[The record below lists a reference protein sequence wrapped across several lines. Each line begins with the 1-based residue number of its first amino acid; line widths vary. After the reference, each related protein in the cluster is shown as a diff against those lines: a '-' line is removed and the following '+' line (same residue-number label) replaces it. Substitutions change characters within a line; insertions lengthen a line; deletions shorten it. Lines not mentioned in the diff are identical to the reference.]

1 MKKALARL
9 VLLVFSVILLAGV
22 IPLSANAASN
32 TSSNKT
38 TIFKYLTEE
47 LGFNSAAACGI
58 MANIEKESSFRSNI
72 IIRDSNGLPS
82 GGLCM
87 WNGGRL
93 NNLKKFCANKGLNYL
108 SIEGQL
114 AYLEHELQKEPYK
127 HIYKYLKN
135 VANSSKGAYNA
146 AHYWCYYFE
155 VPANRSSKSVQR
167 GNTATKNYWPVYGV
181 VELKTP
187 KLTVAKGTTYEPEKD
202 IKVSWSTAGDDTD
215 SYRIHLVKKDT
226 KTGKFDYKNEKVAK
240 LDPKQLS
247 YSLRA
252 KNLKKGSYKAYVT
265 AHNDI
270 TGAEEKSNVLSFTI
284 KCPEHDYTT
293 KVTSLPTDKKN
304 GVKTLTCKV
313 CKDVKKEAYLLKDYL
328 KTLRVENVA
337 AVDVTHS
344 TLRVTWDKVKY
355 ADGYIVY
362 AKICDK
368 WQKIATINS
377 GKTEVSVK
385 NLDSEKT
392 YEFRVKAFRND
403 KDDTLYTKVSKTL
416 AVTTA
421 AAPVPENNGNEAV
434 NHLLDLYENILG
446 KNNA

>member
-9 VLLVFSVILLAGV
+9 MLIAFSIVIIAGV
-22 IPLSANAASN
+22 IPLSANAAST

-58 MANIEKESSFRSNI
+58 MANIEKESSFRSNV

-93 NNLKKFCANKGLNYL
+93 NNLKNYCAKKGLNYL

-114 AYLEHELQKEPYK
+114 SYLEHELQKSQYK

-135 VANSSKGAYNA
+135 VADSSKGAYNA

-155 VPANRSSKSVQR
+155 IPANRGSKSVQR
-167 GNTATKNYWPVYGV
+167 GNSATKNYWPVYGNI
-181 VELKTP
+181 ELKTP
-187 KLTVAKGTTYEPEKD
+187 KLSVAKGTTYEPEK
-202 IKVSWSTAGDDTD
+202 KLTVNWTSAGSDTD
-215 SYRIHLVKKDT
+215 GYKVYLVKKNAE
-226 KTGKFDYKNEKVAK
+226 TGKYDYDNAKVAK
-240 LDPKQLS
+240 LDSDDKS
-247 YSLRA
+247 FTIKA
-252 KNLKKGSYKAYVT
+252 HNMKIGSYKVYVN
-265 AHNDI
+265 AFHKA
-270 TGAEEKSNVLSFTI
+270 TGLEEKSNVLNIKI
-284 KCPEHDYTT
+284 KCPDHKFTT
-293 KVTSLPTDKKN
+293 KVTSLPTEKKD

-313 CKDVKKEAYLLKDYL
+313 CDTVKKQAYQFEDYL
-328 KTLRVENVA
+328 KTLRVDNVSA
-337 AVDVTHS
+337 IDVTDS
-344 TLRVTWDKVKY
+344 TLKVTWDDFKF

-377 GKTEVSVK
+377 GKTEISVK
-385 NLDSEKT
+385 NLDNERT
-392 YEFRVKAFRND
+392 YEFRVKAFNNSQD
-403 KDDTLYTKVSKTL
+403 ETAYSKVSKTL
-416 AVTTA
+416 KVTTEPT
-421 AAPVPENNGNEAV
+421 PVPENNENSAV
-434 NHLLDLYENILG
+434 NQLLDFYGNLFSS
-446 KNNA
+446 NNA

>member
-9 VLLVFSVILLAGV
+9 VLVVFSVILLAGV

-114 AYLEHELQKEPYK
+114 AYLEYELQKEPYK

-135 VANSSKGAYNA
+135 VANSSNGAYNA

-167 GNTATKNYWPVYGV
+167 GNTAIKSYWPVYGV

-202 IKVSWSTAGDDTD
+202 IKVSWTTAGNDTD

-226 KTGKFDYKNEKVAK
+226 KTGKYDYENEKVAK

-270 TGAEEKSNVLSFTI
+270 TGAEVKSNVLSFTI

-293 KVTSLPTDKKN
+293 KITSLPTDKKN

-313 CKDVKKEAYLLKDYL
+313 CKDVKKEAYLLKDYI
-328 KTLRVENVA
+328 KTLRVENVT

-344 TLRVTWDKVKY
+344 TLKVTWDKFKY

-403 KDDTLYTKVSKTL
+403 KDGTIYSKVSKTL
-416 AVTTA
+416 AVTTEV
-421 AAPVPENNGNEAV
+421 APAPENNGNDAV
-434 NHLLDLYENILG
+434 NHLLDLYENLRI

>member
-9 VLLVFSVILLAGV
+9 MLIAFSIVIIAGV
-22 IPLSANAASN
+22 IPLSANAAS
-32 TSSNKT
+32 SSNNKT

-58 MANIEKESSFRSNI
+58 MANIEKESSFRPNV

-93 NNLKKFCANKGLNYL
+93 NNLKKYCANKGLNYL

-114 AYLEHELQKEPYK
+114 KYLEHELQKSQYK

-135 VANSSKGAYNA
+135 VSDSSKGAYDA

-155 VPANRSSKSVQR
+155 IPANRGSKSVQR
-167 GNTATKNYWPVYGV
+167 GNSAKKNYWPVYGDI
-181 VELKTP
+181 ELKTP
-187 KLTVAKGTTYEPEKD
+187 KLTVAKGTTYEPEK
-202 IKVSWSTAGDDTD
+202 KLTVNWTSAGSDADG
-215 SYRIHLVKKDT
+215 YNVYLVKKNAE
-226 KTGKFDYKNEKVAK
+226 TGKYDYDNAKVAK
-240 LDPKQLS
+240 IGAD
-247 YSLRA
+247 
-252 KNLKKGSYKAYVT
+252 KKSFTIKAHNMKIGSYKVYVY
-265 AHNDI
+265 AFNKV
-270 TGAEEKSNVLSFTI
+270 TGIEEKSNVLNIKI
-284 KCPEHDYTT
+284 KCPKHDYTT
-293 KVTSLPTDKKN
+293 KITSLPTEKKD

-313 CKDVKKEAYLLKDYL
+313 CDTVKKQAYLFEDYL
-328 KTLRVENVA
+328 KTLKVDNVTA
-337 AVDVTHS
+337 INVTDS
-344 TLRVTWDKVKY
+344 TLKITWDEFKF

-377 GKTEVSVK
+377 GKTEISVK

-392 YEFRVKAFRND
+392 YEFRVKAFNNSQEE
-403 KDDTLYTKVSKTL
+403 TAYSKVSKTL
-416 AVTTA
+416 AVTTLPK
-421 AAPVPENNGNEAV
+421 PVPENSGNSAV
-434 NHLLDLYENILG
+434 NHLLDFYENLFAS
-446 KNNA
+446 NNA

>member
-9 VLLVFSVILLAGV
+9 VLFMFSVILLAGV

-58 MANIEKESSFRSNI
+58 MANIEKESSFRPNI

-87 WNGGRL
+87 WNGSRL
-93 NNLKKFCANKGLNYL
+93 NNLKKYCANKGLNYL

-114 AYLEHELQKEPYK
+114 SYLEYELKKDQYK

-135 VANSSKGAYNA
+135 VADSSKGAYNA

-167 GNTATKNYWPVYGV
+167 GNTATKSYWPVYGT

-187 KLTVAKGTTYEPEKD
+187 KLTVAKGTTYEPEKS
-202 IKVSWSTAGDDTD
+202 IKVNWTSAGDDTD
-215 SYRIHLVKKDT
+215 SYNLYLVKKNLE
-226 KTGKFDYKNEKVAK
+226 TGKYDYDNAKVAK
-240 LDPKQLS
+240 LDPDKTSHTLKAS
-247 YSLRA
+247 
-252 KNLKKGSYKAYVT
+252 NLKKGSYKVYVK
-265 AHNDI
+265 AFNNI

-293 KVTSLPTDKKN
+293 KITSLPTDKKD

-313 CKDVKKEAYLLKDYL
+313 CKDVKKEAYLLKDYF
-328 KTLRVENVA
+328 KTLNVENIEA
-337 AVDVTHS
+337 IDVTDS
-344 TLRVTWDKVKY
+344 TLKVTWDKVKY
-355 ADGYIVY
+355 ANGYIVY

-368 WQKIATINS
+368 WQKIATITS
-377 GKTEVSVK
+377 GKTEVSIK

-392 YEFRVKAFRND
+392 YEFRVKAFRTID
-403 KDDTLYTKVSKTL
+403 SKDVYSKVSKTL
-416 AVTTA
+416 AVTTL
-421 AAPVPENNGNEAV
+421 AAPKQENNAST
-434 NHLLDLYENILG
+434 HLFDFYENIIN
-446 KNNA
+446 KSNA